1 MGDLR
6 GTEVGMR
13 GIGWNLRQGGLAVLA
28 LACVLGCL
36 ASRAT
41 AAAPILEHVRATS
54 VGLTTATLEADINP
68 GGKPTRYEFLY
79 GTSDCAV
86 TPGACTEVP
95 PVEEEAEVTGTS
107 PQPVKAP
114 ITGLSPAT
122 TYHFLLEASNIQGA
136 KASQEK
142 TFITY
147 SPTFSG
153 LADGRAYEQA
163 SLVDKNAS
171 DIFGKQAVVKATPEG
186 NGITFASSF
195 GIPGGKGAGA
205 FPTYLASRGASSWS
219 TQGLLPPIKYGE
231 RDRVVGWSPDLSKI
245 YTRVGKLGEPR
256 TDALLEESTTSEEAT
271 IIAPYAPSAEYFY
284 AGQSADGSIVLFE
297 GDAVL
302 TSGAAQGHF
311 NLYAWDRET
320 EEIHL
325 AGVSN
330 EETALG
336 DGSFA
341 GPYDWVFGTQ
351 GFNLHIGGAQRSYY
365 LADTHAITPDGS
377 VYFTAAGSGQLYL
390 RENPTE
396 AQSALNGQGEC
407 TEPTKACTIRVSASQ
422 RTKADPGGE
431 QPAAFQAASPDGSEA
446 YFTSPEML
454 TDDAYTG
461 EEQPEASIAR
471 DTIDGNAA
479 NIEQDFIEK
488 EKGIGVAISG
498 SHIYWA
504 NPASATIERSD
515 LDGHN
520 VKTSFIPVPE
530 VPEGECEE
538 EVRNKETEV
547 LEFVPSA
554 PIPAEP
560 RYVAVDPK
568 GEYIYWTNTGRRGDS
583 GEPIDGTGT
592 IGRAKIVGEEAVEVE
607 SAFICG
613 EDSSQP
619 GERLISNPQGI
630 AVDSKHIYWANAAVE
645 AGANRS
651 IGRAKVDG
659 GEVIGGFV
667 NTSNSHKPYGL
678 ALSPTYIYYTTNSEE
693 NGDGFLGRTLLREEE
708 EPPDTVE
715 SSRGIGKD
723 GMRGIAVDSEH
734 VYWVSQKEGTIGQA
748 DIELTCFEKEECK
761 KEFIKT
767 KGAATGLAVD
777 ATHIV
782 WTVNGELPGN
792 PGNDLYRFKAP
803 EGTGTGTLEDLT
815 PDHEAAD
822 KKAGADVQGLVAA
835 SPDGSH
841 VYVAA
846 NGSLDGPGEP
856 GGGGTCTRPLKEGKG
871 KCDLY
876 LLQGETASLVAPLA
890 LQGEAP
896 DSLNWVGT
904 AVQAFGTGT
913 YQVKTSFL
921 AKDGETLFFQS
932 HEKLTEYDNEG
943 TREIY
948 RYRPGEGI
956 LCVSCRPT
964 GEQAEEGPALGSII
978 FPRASPG
985 FAIEGVSSRNF
996 SASGGRV
1003 FFESAEALSPE
1014 DTNGDGPEGCSVFG
1028 RSPAC
1033 LDVYEWE
1040 APEVGSCKAG
1050 GPAYSSINEGCLFL
1064 VSTGKSKFPSFFADA
1079 SLSGDNAFFFTRDR
1093 LVSQDEDE
1101 LQDVYDARV
1110 GGGLPSQSQVPPVP
1124 CEGIDACHGPPQE
1137 RVSEGEPASQS
1148 FSGPGDQKP
1157 KHKKKH
1163 AKKHKKH
1170 NHKRQGRATSKG
1182 GH

>member
-365 LADTHAITPDGS
+365 LQDTHAITPDGS
-377 VYFTAAGSGQLYL
+377 VYFTASGTGQLYL
-390 RENPTE
+390 RKNPTE
-396 AQSALNGQGEC
+396 AQSALNDQGEC
-407 TEPTKACTIRVSASQ
+407 TESTKACTIHVSASQ

-454 TDDAYTG
+454 TNDAYTG

-471 DTIDGNAA
+471 DTIDGKAE
-479 NIEQDFIEK
+479 NIEQNFIAK

-504 NPASATIERSD
+504 NPASGVIERSG
-515 LDGHN
+515 LEGEN
-520 VKTSFIPVPE
+520 VEKTFIPIPE

-560 RYVAVDPK
+560 RYVAVQ
-568 GEYIYWTNTGRRGDS
+568 GEFIYWTNTGRRGEN

-592 IGRAKIVGEEAVEVE
+592 IGRAKLDGAGDLVPGSIEP
-607 SAFICG
+607 AFICG
-613 EDSSQP
+613 EESAQP
-619 GERLISNPQGI
+619 GKQLISNPQGI
-630 AVDSKHIYWANAAVE
+630 AVDSEHIYWANAAVE
-645 AGANRS
+645 AGVNRS

-659 GEVIGGFV
+659 GGVIRAFV
-667 NTSNSHKPYGL
+667 QTFGSHTPYGVALSPASLSPRYVYFTSNSEGNK
-678 ALSPTYIYYTTNSEE
+678 
-693 NGDGFLGRTLLREEE
+693 DGFLGRAPLAGSPGME
-708 EPPDTVE
+708 E

-723 GMRGIAVDSEH
+723 GQRGVAVDSEH

-767 KGAATGLAVD
+767 KGAVNGLAVD

-803 EGTGTGTLEDLT
+803 EGAGTGTLEDLT
-815 PDHEAAD
+815 ADHEATD
-822 KKAGADVQGLVAA
+822 KKAGADVLGLVAA
-835 SPDGSH
+835 SADGSH

-846 NGSLDGPGEP
+846 NGDLDGAGP

-876 LLQGETASLVAPLA
+876 LLEGGGTASLVARLDLA
-890 LQGEAP
+890 KGETG

-904 AVQAFGTGT
+904 AVQAFGTGS

-921 AKDGETLFFQS
+921 AQDGETLFFQS

-943 TREIY
+943 VREFY

-956 LCVSCRPT
+956 LCVTCRPT
-964 GEQAEEGPALGSII
+964 GEEAEEGPALGSVI

-996 SASGGRV
+996 AASGGRV

-1014 DTNGDGPEGCSVFG
+1014 DTNGDGPEGCPVFG
-1028 RSPAC
+1028 RSLAC

-1040 APEVGSCKAG
+1040 EPGEGSCKAG
-1050 GPAYSSINEGCLFL
+1050 GPAYSAIDEGCLFL
-1064 VSTGKSKFPSFFADA
+1064 ISTGKSKFPSLFGDA
-1079 SLSGDNAFFFTRDR
+1079 SANGDNAFFFTRDQ
-1093 LVSQDEDE
+1093 LVGQDEDE

-1110 GGGLPSQSQVPPVP
+1110 GGGLPSQNQVPPVP

-1137 RVSEGEPASQS
+1137 NPSEGEPASQS
-1148 FSGPGDQKP
+1148 FVGPGDQKP
-1157 KHKKKH
+1157 KHKQ
-1163 AKKHKKH
+1163 KHKKKH
-1170 NHKRQGRATSKG
+1170 HKKQKHHGKG

>member
-13 GIGWNLRQGGLAVLA
+13 GIGWNLRQGGLAALTLA
-28 LACVLGCL
+28 LAFACM
-36 ASRAT
+36 ASKAT
-41 AAAPILEHVRATS
+41 AAAPVLEHGRATP
-54 VGLTTATLEADINP
+54 VGLTTATLAADINP

-79 GTSDCAV
+79 GTADCES
-86 TPGACTEVP
+86 TPEACTEVP
-95 PVEEEAEVTGTS
+95 PPEEEVEVNGSS
-107 PQPVKAP
+107 PQTVKVP

-122 TYHFLLEASNIQGA
+122 TYHFLLEASNSQGA
-136 KASQEK
+136 KTSQEK

-147 SPTFSG
+147 SAPFSG

-163 SLVDKNAS
+163 SPIDKNAS

-195 GIPGGKGAGA
+195 GIPGGKGAGG
-205 FPTYLASRGASSWS
+205 FPSYLASRSASSWS

-365 LADTHAITPDGS
+365 LQDTHAVAADGS
-377 VYFTAAGSGQLYL
+377 VYFTAAGTGQLYL

-396 AQSALNGQGEC
+396 EQSEMEGEKC
-407 TEPTKACTIRVSASQ
+407 LEADKACTIHVSASQ
-422 RTKADPGGE
+422 RTKPDPGGE
-431 QPAAFQAASPDGSEA
+431 QPAAFQAASPDGKEA
-446 YFTSPEML
+446 YFTSSEML
-454 TDDAYTG
+454 TNNAYTG

-479 NIEQDFIEK
+479 NIEQNFIPK

-504 NPASATIERSD
+504 NPASATIERSG
-515 LDGHN
+515 LEGEN
-520 VKTSFIPVPE
+520 VEKSFIAVPE
-530 VPEGECEE
+530 VPAGECEE
-538 EVRNKETEV
+538 EVENEETKVE
-547 LEFVPSA
+547 EFVPA
-554 PIPAEP
+554 KPILAEP

-568 GEYIYWTNTGRRGDS
+568 GEFIYWTNTGRRNDS
-583 GEPIDGTGT
+583 GEAIDGTGT
-592 IGRAKIVGEEAVEVE
+592 IGRARLLGEEAVEVE
-607 SAFICG
+607 PAFICG
-613 EDSSQP
+613 EDSAKP
-619 GERLISNPQGI
+619 GKRPISNPQGI
-630 AVDSKHIYWANAAVE
+630 AVDSKNIYWANAS
-645 AGANRS
+645 AGSHRS
-651 IGRAKVDG
+651 IARAKVDG
-659 GEVIGGFV
+659 GEVIGGFIGM
-667 NTSNSHKPYGL
+667 SNGHKPYGL
-678 ALSPTYIYYTTNSEE
+678 ALSPTHIYYTTNSEE
-693 NGDGFLGRTLLREEE
+693 NGDGFLGRTLLTEEE
-708 EPPDTVE
+708 EPPGTVE
-715 SSRGIGKD
+715 SSRLIGKD

-748 DIELTCFEKEECK
+748 DVELTCFEKGTCE

-767 KGAATGLAVD
+767 KGAVNGLAVD
-777 ATHIV
+777 ATHLV
-782 WTVNGELPGN
+782 WSVNGELPGN

-803 EGTGTGTLEDLT
+803 EGAGTGTLEDLT
-815 PDHEAAD
+815 ADHEAQD

-846 NGSLDGPGEP
+846 NGDLDGAGP
-856 GGGGTCTRPLKEGKG
+856 GGGGTCTRPLKSGKG

-876 LLQGETASLVAPLA
+876 LLKGETANLVAPLA

-943 TREIY
+943 VREFY

-964 GEQAEEGPALGSII
+964 GEEAEEGPALGSIR
-978 FPRASPG
+978 FPRSSPG
-985 FAIEGVSSRNF
+985 NAIEGVSSRNF

-1050 GPAYSSINEGCLFL
+1050 GPAYSSIDEGCLFL
-1064 VSTGKSKFPSFFADA
+1064 ISTGKSKFPSFFADA